1 MALYRF
7 LFAPVLLAVAV
18 AAGVPDGGES
28 KAPPAPPA
36 AVRAAPPA
44 AADPVAP
51 AAPRVARKDPT
62 IRPAPREVAPR

>member
-51 AAPRVARKDPT
+51 AAPRVAPS
-62 IRPAPREVAPR
+62 APRTRATPQEAEPR